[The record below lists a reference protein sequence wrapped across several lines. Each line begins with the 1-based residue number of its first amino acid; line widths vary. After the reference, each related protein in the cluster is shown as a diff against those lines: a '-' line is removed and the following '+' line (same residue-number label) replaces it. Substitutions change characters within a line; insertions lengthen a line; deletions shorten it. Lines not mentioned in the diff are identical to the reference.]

1 MASWASSA
9 YETGGVG
16 LRSLKSESDIPT
28 TGENQEEGDGRGS
41 VLRDRR
47 GSIGRSEMV
56 LVDSGA

>member
-16 LRSLKSESDIPT
+16 PRSLKSDILT
-28 TGENQEEGDGRGS
+28 TGENQGEGDGRGS

-47 GSIGRSEMV
+47 GSIGRSRVV